1 MHPIHL
7 GLSNAGNL
15 ELWLDRFGVH
25 PVAGR
30 MPGQMNVLLA
40 EVHIAKRGVDCFV
53 SLLARLR
60 VHLCV
65 HLSVFLSLMHLF
77 WSTRCI

>member
-15 ELWLDRFGVH
+15 EPWLDRFGVH

-40 EVHIAKRGVDCFV
+40 EVHIAKKCGLFCFV
-53 SLLARLR
+53 VSSPACPFVCPFVRLSFFDA
-60 VHLCV
+60 
-65 HLSVFLSLMHLF
+65 SVLVY
-77 WSTRCI
+77 